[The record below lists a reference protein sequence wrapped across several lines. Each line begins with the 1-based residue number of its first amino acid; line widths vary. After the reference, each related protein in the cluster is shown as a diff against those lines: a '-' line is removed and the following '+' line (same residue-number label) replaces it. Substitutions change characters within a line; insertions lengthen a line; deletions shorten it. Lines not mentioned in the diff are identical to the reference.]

1 MLIAGGPVTICN
13 SASNLV
19 TDGNFAAATTG
30 GQVDANWNVTAATSG
45 TNFQYTA
52 ASAGGTLPPI
62 GPQTLT
68 NAARYG
74 ATGTTDDTITAKAT
88 IPTVVG
94 GKYILNFDLSLG
106 TTTTN
111 ATDFNPSVGTALTL
125 IYPTNYPMPCTGCPT
140 TGGKYVFY
148 SLSFTATSTATTLKF
163 GGLNVPAYTYLTNI
177 AMCTNANAN
186 TTFTS

>member
-1 MLIAGGPVTICN
+1 MTGGPVTICN
-13 SASNLV
+13 TDGNLV

-30 GQVDANWNVTAATSG
+30 GKVDAKWTVTAASSG
-45 TNFQYTA
+45 SNFQYTA

-62 GPQTLT
+62 GTQTLT

-74 ATGTTDDTITAKAT
+74 ATGTTDDTIKAT
-88 IPTVVG
+88 IPTVAG
-94 GKYILNFDLSLG
+94 EKYILNFDLSLG

-125 IYPTNYPMPCTGCPT
+125 IYPSNYPMPCTGCPT
-140 TGGKYVFY
+140 TSGKYVFY
-148 SLSFTATSTATTLKF
+148 SLSFTASSTSTTLVF
-163 GGLNVPAYTYLTNI
+163 GGLNVPAYTYLTNV
-177 AMCTNANAN
+177 ALCTSANAN

>member
-1 MLIAGGPVTICN
+1 M
-13 SASNLV
+13 
-19 TDGNFAAATTG
+19 
-30 GQVDANWNVTAATSG
+30 DAQWTVTASSG

-74 ATGTTDDTITAKAT
+74 ATGTADDIITAKAT
-88 IPTVVG
+88 IPTVSG
-94 GKYILNFDLSLG
+94 QKYILNFDLSLG

-111 ATDFNPSVGTALTL
+111 ASDFNPSVGPALSL
-125 IYPTNYPMPCTGCPT
+125 IYPSNYPMPCTGCPT

-148 SLSFTATSTATTLKF
+148 SLSFVASSAATTLKF

-177 AMCTNANAN
+177 AICTSANA
-186 TTFTS
+186 TTIFTN

>member
-1 MLIAGGPVTICN
+1 M
-13 SASNLV
+13 
-19 TDGNFAAATTG
+19 
-30 GQVDANWNVTAATSG
+30 
-45 TNFQYTA
+45 
-52 ASAGGTLPPI
+52 PPI

-74 ATGTTDDTITAKAT
+74 ATGATDDAITAKAT

-94 GKYILNFDLSLG
+94 GKDILNFDLSLG

-125 IYPTNYPMPCTGCPT
+125 IYPSNYQMPCTGCPT

-148 SLSFTATSTATTLKF
+148 SLSFTASSAATALKF
-163 GGLNVPAYTYLTNI
+163 GGLNVLAYTYLTNI
-177 AMCTNANAN
+177 AMCTSANA
-186 TTFTS
+186 TIAFTS